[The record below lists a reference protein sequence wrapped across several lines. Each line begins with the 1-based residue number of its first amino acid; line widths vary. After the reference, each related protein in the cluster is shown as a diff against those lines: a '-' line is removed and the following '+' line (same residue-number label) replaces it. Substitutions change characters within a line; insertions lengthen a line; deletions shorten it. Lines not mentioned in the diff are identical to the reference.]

1 MIQDILA
8 SSVNARCQ
16 SMASISWP
24 NPVQD
29 CGCHAL
35 KWLKGT
41 IARIDREQTDNMHF
55 AV

>member
-29 CGCHAL
+29 CGCHVL
-35 KWLKGT
+35 KWLKAI
-41 IARIDREQTDNMHF
+41 IARIDREQTEKTL
-55 AV
+55 VVV